1 MPVPSG
7 EGGLL
12 DILLSN
18 LNLVIPRLQV
28 NLRENLGS
36 LQLTEHVLNTRKS
49 VLVLDSH
56 KVETLVINTHTPSVI
71 VLGSKEH

>member
-1 MPVPSG
+1 MLVPSG

-12 DILLSN
+12 DILPSN

-28 NLRENLGS
+28 KLRENLGS
-36 LQLTEHVLNTRKS
+36 LQLIEHVLDTRKS

-56 KVETLVINTHTPSVI
+56 MVETLVINTCTPSVI
-71 VLGSKEH
+71 FLGGKEH